1 MQSDT
6 LRLFR
11 LSKNLK
17 QKIIAD
23 LLGMSQANY
32 SNLENGKTKINNDAA
47 RKLASYYRVSEGH
60 FLDQHHPDNNVAIET
75 QHQPGNK
82 IDQYFETN
90 EALLEP
96 LLERMD
102 LLLNILADEKE
113 ELAIER
119 KQLSVM
125 VDKLANK
132 FGIQL

>member
-6 LRLFR
+6 IRLFR

-23 LLGMSQANY
+23 LLGMGQANY
-32 SNLENGKTKINNDAA
+32 SNLENGKTKINNEAA
-47 RKLASYYRVSEGH
+47 RKLATYYRVSEGH
-60 FLDQHHPDNNVAIET
+60 FLDHNHSDNNPAIEG
-75 QHQPGNK
+75 QIQPGTK
-82 IDQYFETN
+82 TEQYFETN

-119 KQLSVM
+119 KQLSVV
-125 VDKLANK
+125 VDKLVNK